1 MDVQTENM
9 DPPPC
14 ESQPSG
20 KIRKGFKLFGKRK
33 PGNIFSIRSK
43 GDGNNKSPVHRSKTL
58 DGLSESPAPDSEQE
72 LDKEKGQE
80 VSEAEKE
87 QAEEEQLGEDG
98 VLAAAPARNSVSS
111 ASSAKSL
118 SFLSLLRG
126 GRRGVGDR
134 RVHTVSQPV
143 GRQRRGLKGLFGNVK
158 FKSKDK
164 EEKEEL
170 PPSPLLMSSRAN
182 SVEIIKEDLTLT
194 PKSQPRSL
202 DSPETERREH
212 VKSATT
218 LDSATPSPPETATS
232 QVTTSSVSKTHENVA
247 PSPTLEP
254 PLVPGDTSLSSLLA
268 DISSLLTFD
277 SITGGGD
284 IMADVEAEWGKASSA
299 ISAVVTEVTPTST
312 SPFSKPTISSPLSP
326 TKVSTASTAKPSHV
340 AVPTATSL
348 QPFTALSKATTTS
361 SPISKPSTTPT
372 TFTKSSTLTTPSVK
386 LSSDSTPASE
396 PSVSAKTIT
405 ALAPTTTKPS
415 AFPVTSTNLSAP
427 TSSFVITSKSTVMS
441 ISTATTAPPNTPAS
455 VVKAPSVSPVLT
467 STASKLASQTVL
479 PPQTTTSVSKPS
491 LVATSPPVSTKPSS
505 ITHSPPIPVAIS
517 QPPPAKSNSISTS
530 CKPSLISVTVDS
542 KTPVTVSPACTVT
555 TKPSSPDPGTLSKTA
570 APTSAATS
578 ASASG
583 ALFKPTLTS
592 TLTEQNKSPPSHVTA
607 PDICPPTAKTQPSP
621 ASITTPASVSSAKLP
636 PATKPTSAS
645 VLLDKTPP
653 TLTPIPALATHAA
666 VSTAS
671 TALGHIPVSLS
682 KDQPAPAQLQISQS
696 KTPPAPV
703 QVPVSIYKDQPAPAQ
718 KEPAQS
724 KTPPAPVEVPLYV
737 CKDQPA
743 PAQMEAP
750 QSKTPPAPAQPPVT
764 VYKDLPAPAQ
774 KVPQSKPPPTS
785 VQIPASASKDPS
797 APAQQEVFQS
807 KPPPALAKIPVSVST
822 DSPAPI
828 SVAKPLSTSGQ
839 IPVSQPKAHP
849 VPPGAPCP
857 VTSLPPTPKTQ
868 PSEAPAS
875 AKSSGSGLATVDSQ
889 LASPNG
895 TNGEG
900 VKTAPCKTEEPH
912 KESRT
917 SLQEPP
923 REKRTQAKA
932 SGLSK
937 IPVVGGS
944 RVGRLPVRD
953 SQQHADEES
962 NRNPPTPVLEEE
974 RPHFNSHDAGNKD
987 KISAA
992 EATSKHTQEDS
1003 QHPQHQK
1010 VLTSSA
1016 RDSKIPVK
1024 HGAQT
1029 HTASQVPQTKEPPRT
1044 KIPVSKVPVRRA
1056 GTKPAATGGSAQIR
1070 K

>member
-72 LDKEKGQE
+72 PDKEKGQE

-232 QVTTSSVSKTHENVA
+232 QVTTSNVSKTHENVA
-247 PSPTLEP
+247 PSPTHEP

-326 TKVSTASTAKPSHV
+326 TKVSTAST
-340 AVPTATSL
+340 PTHPCCYL
-348 QPFTALSKATTTS
+348 
-361 SPISKPSTTPT
+361 
-372 TFTKSSTLTTPSVK
+372 
-386 LSSDSTPASE
+386 PAS
-396 PSVSAKTIT
+396 
-405 ALAPTTTKPS
+405 
-415 AFPVTSTNLSAP
+415 
-427 TSSFVITSKSTVMS
+427 
-441 ISTATTAPPNTPAS
+441 
-455 VVKAPSVSPVLT
+455 
-467 STASKLASQTVL
+467 
-479 PPQTTTSVSKPS
+479 
-491 LVATSPPVSTKPSS
+491 
-505 ITHSPPIPVAIS
+505 
-517 QPPPAKSNSISTS
+517 
-530 CKPSLISVTVDS
+530 
-542 KTPVTVSPACTVT
+542 
-555 TKPSSPDPGTLSKTA
+555 
-570 APTSAATS
+570 
-578 ASASG
+578 
-583 ALFKPTLTS
+583 
-592 TLTEQNKSPPSHVTA
+592 
-607 PDICPPTAKTQPSP
+607 
-621 ASITTPASVSSAKLP
+621 
-636 PATKPTSAS
+636 
-645 VLLDKTPP
+645 
-653 TLTPIPALATHAA
+653 
-666 VSTAS
+666 
-671 TALGHIPVSLS
+671 
-682 KDQPAPAQLQISQS
+682 
-696 KTPPAPV
+696 
-703 QVPVSIYKDQPAPAQ
+703 
-718 KEPAQS
+718 
-724 KTPPAPVEVPLYV
+724 PL
-737 CKDQPA
+737 
-743 PAQMEAP
+743 
-750 QSKTPPAPAQPPVT
+750 
-764 VYKDLPAPAQ
+764 
-774 KVPQSKPPPTS
+774 
-785 VQIPASASKDPS
+785 
-797 APAQQEVFQS
+797 
-807 KPPPALAKIPVSVST
+807 
-822 DSPAPI
+822 
-828 SVAKPLSTSGQ
+828 
-839 IPVSQPKAHP
+839 
-849 VPPGAPCP
+849 
-857 VTSLPPTPKTQ
+857 
-868 PSEAPAS
+868 
-875 AKSSGSGLATVDSQ
+875 DSQ

-1029 HTASQVPQTKEPPRT
+1029 HSASQVPQTKEPPRT